1 MNFRPVYSI
10 VEKLPES
17 DDKKRLKER
26 LERLERD
33 AKKTEELYVKT
44 NEDKLTLSQ
53 LLNKVNKELEESL
66 ANEKR
71 FIASVSHELRT
82 PLTAI
87 LGYGELMHD
96 TILNNKQKKYLNN
109 IMQSS
114 EHLLALINDLLDVSK
129 LEDNRIELSM
139 KEFDMDNT
147 LTECANLIRSK
158 INENV
163 EFVTDIPLLDYS
175 VISDEKRVKQIIINL
190 LSNAAKFTKQ
200 GSIRFYVKS
209 IEELPND
216 KVKFVINVDDTGGGI
231 PKKIASSLFE
241 PFHSTDKTQGTG
253 LGLYIS
259 RQLAKMMDGD
269 ITVTSE
275 DGIGSSFSVTLV
287 VEKAKEQKIGERL
300 KDAHIMMF
308 APQSEFIDRI
318 SREFILHNASFQNH
332 DIKSIDATSALV
344 QMIAIGQ
351 FYDIAIFDL
360 SVFNKHTD
368 HIAGTLKVINPDI
381 KLVAYSQDGEEHTIS
396 GFDKVIDG
404 PISYRRFVKEIEAI
418 YAEDFYEQ
426 DIDENNYSN
435 LEILI
440 VEDVELNREYEKEML
455 NNFFNIICD
464 TAVNGKEA
472 VEMAK
477 KKKYD
482 VILMD
487 MRMPVMDGLE
497 ATREIRK
504 FDPNIPIICMSA
516 NVYKEDKM
524 AAEEA
529 GMNDFIEKPL
539 EKKDIES
546 RLIKLINKEFEPKKI
561 QENKEQKLKE
571 QKSNTSEQ
579 SRQPVP
585 QSGKELKNIAMKQLK
600 SNFSDEIANKLISKA
615 AESIVGY
622 INNIK
627 KNFQAKD
634 IRALVEDYHALKGVC
649 ANVGLVEQAKQAE
662 ELQKLAEQGSLVALH
677 KPTENLLKELRS
689 FVEEIR

>member
-1 MNFRPVYSI
+1 MNFRSVYSI

-17 DDKKRLKER
+17 DEKKRLKER

-33 AKKTEELYVKT
+33 AKKTEELYIKT

-158 INENV
+158 INDNV
-163 EFVTDIPLLDYS
+163 EFITDIPLLDYS

-231 PKKIASSLFE
+231 PKKIASLLFE

-287 VEKAKEQKIGERL
+287 VKKAKEQKIGERL

-332 DIKSIDATSALV
+332 NIKSIDTTSALV

-360 SVFNKHTD
+360 GVFNKHTD

-396 GFDKVIDG
+396 GFDKIIDG
-404 PISYRRFVKEIEAI
+404 PISYRRFVKEIESV

-426 DIDENNYSN
+426 NIDEDNYSN

-497 ATREIRK
+497 ATKEIRK
-504 FDPNIPIICMSA
+504 FDPDIPIICMSA

-561 QENKEQKLKE
+561 QEKKD

-579 SRQPVP
+579 SRQPAP
-585 QSGKELKNIAMKQLK
+585 QSGKELKNIAIKQLK

-622 INNIK
+622 INSIK

-649 ANVGLVEQAKQAE
+649 ANVGLTEQAKQAE